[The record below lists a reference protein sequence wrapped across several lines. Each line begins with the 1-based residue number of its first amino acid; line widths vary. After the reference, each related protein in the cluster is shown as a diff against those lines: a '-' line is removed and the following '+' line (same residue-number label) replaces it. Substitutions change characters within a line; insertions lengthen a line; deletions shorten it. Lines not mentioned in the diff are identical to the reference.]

1 MIVLFVHLWFVLL
14 SFNFI
19 ANNEKKIKEIVCR
32 NLENKETAKK
42 LVDDYNSRYGK
53 VTNLNIK
60 TLASI
65 CALCATA
72 IRKPENI

>member
-1 MIVLFVHLWFVLL
+1 MFTCGLFYFLFT
-14 SFNFI
+14 FT
-19 ANNEKKIKEIVCR
+19 ANNENKIKEIVCR

-60 TLASI
+60 TLAVI
-65 CALCATA
+65 CAL
-72 IRKPENI
+72 